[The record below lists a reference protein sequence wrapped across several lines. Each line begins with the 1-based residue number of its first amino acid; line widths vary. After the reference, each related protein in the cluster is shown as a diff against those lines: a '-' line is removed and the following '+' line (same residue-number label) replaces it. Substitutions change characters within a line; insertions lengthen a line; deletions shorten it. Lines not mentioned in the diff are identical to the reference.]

1 MKLSA
6 AFSILVDLRFGIQA
20 AFMPT
25 LYAVLDS
32 PSLLLRPS
40 DFSRIFMANLWAT
53 FGNGVDENGRG
64 VKQQLIT
71 LNAYGVVLD
80 IGAGQS
86 VFIIISCNN
95 GAHNNLYKAMDTRQI
110 ISTRA
115 A

>member
-6 AFSILVDLRFGIQA
+6 AFSILVDLRIVIQI

-25 LYAVLDS
+25 FYAVLGS
-32 PSLLLRPS
+32 PSLLLRPRVL
-40 DFSRIFMANLWAT
+40 SRIFMAKLWIV
-53 FGNGVDENGRG
+53 FGNGVDENGRA
-64 VKQQLIT
+64 VKEQLIT
-71 LNAYGVVLD
+71 PNAYGVVLD

-86 VFIIISCNN
+86 VSIIISCNN
-95 GAHNNLYKAMDTRQI
+95 GVRNNPRKAMDTQQI